1 MNKNYFIVVSM
12 FLVGCQLAPN
22 QSNQDITLT
31 KHQQHWLNTTDAEQK
46 IAQGLSAYIPLDDA
60 FMSIASR
67 IYLIQNAKAH
77 LDIQYY
83 IWNNDFV
90 GQLILHELL
99 QAADRGVK
107 VRLLID
113 DHNGVQLD
121 EQLSALSQHPNFQI
135 KIYNPYKYR
144 NFRALDYLLR
154 LKQVNRRMHNK
165 LMVADGAIAVT
176 GGRNISSE
184 YFEASENF
192 QFTDLD
198 VLFYGAATTSANA
211 VFQNFWN
218 DELSYPF
225 EQLVAVE
232 DFSSLVQIR
241 EKYQKYQNDQEIK
254 QEKIHA
260 AQNLL
265 QKQLASHQIQW
276 AKAYF
281 IADHPDKTRAIAKK
295 DSLLYAQMQQLMG
308 QPTQHLEL
316 VSAYFVPTAKG
327 TAYLTDLAKRQIRTR
342 VLTNSFLAN
351 DVAVVHAF
359 YKNYRQQLLQ
369 SGVELYEF
377 KSQLQRD
384 EKTWYEVM
392 TGNMIPAKGK
402 SNSSLH
408 AKFFDMDGKVFI
420 GSFNFDPRSAVLNT
434 EVGLVIE
441 SESFQDKISQQLD
454 IYLPKIAYQVKLN
467 EKGEIVWLEHTAKG
481 VITHHVEP
489 GSSQFQRAMVKFIAI
504 TPFEGLM

>member
-22 QSNQDITLT
+22 QSVHDTTVI
-31 KHQQHWLNTTDAEQK
+31 KHQHWLTTVDAEQK
-46 IAQGLSAYIPLDDA
+46 LGQGLNAYLPLDDA

-67 IYLIQNAKAH
+67 IYLIQNAKEH
-77 LDIQYY
+77 IDIQYY

-90 GQLILHELL
+90 GQLILYELL

-113 DHNGVQLD
+113 DHNGIQLD
-121 EQLSALSQHPNFQI
+121 DQFSALAQHPNFQI

-144 NFRALDYLLR
+144 NFRVLDYIFR

-165 LMVADGAIAVT
+165 LFVADGTIAVT

-184 YFEASENF
+184 YFEASEHF

-198 VLFYGAATTSANA
+198 ILFYGNA
-211 VFQNFWN
+211 VEQANQVFQTFWN
-218 DELSYPF
+218 DDLSYPF
-225 EQLVAVE
+225 TQLVDVN
-232 DFSSLVQIR
+232 DFSDLVKIR
-241 EKYQKYQNDQEIK
+241 AQYKKYQNNETIS
-254 QEKIHA
+254 QEKIDT
-260 AQNLL
+260 AQHLL
-265 QKQLASHQIQW
+265 KQKLNSHQLQW

-281 IADHPDKTRAIAKK
+281 IADHPDKTRAIAKQ
-295 DSLLYAQMQQLMG
+295 DALLFKQMQQLMG
-308 QPTQHLEL
+308 QPKHHLEL
-316 VSAYFVPTAKG
+316 ISAYFVPTEQG
-327 TAYLTDLAKRQIRTR
+327 VNYLMNLAKNQVKTR
-342 VLTNSFLAN
+342 VLTNSLLAN

-359 YKNYRQQLLQ
+359 YQNHRQQLLQ
-369 SGVELYEF
+369 GGVELYEF
-377 KSQLQRD
+377 KSKLNRD
-384 EKTWYEVM
+384 EKTWYEIM

-402 SNSSLH
+402 SSSSLH

-420 GSFNFDPRSAVLNT
+420 GSFNFDPRSMVLNT

-441 SESFQDKISQQLD
+441 SQDLQNRISQQLD
-454 IYLPKIAYQVKLN
+454 VYLPKIAYQVKLDQ
-467 EKGEIVWLEHTAKG
+467 KGQVIWLEHTPQG
-481 VITHHVEP
+481 IITHYVDPE
-489 GSSQFQRAMVKFIAI
+489 SNDFQRFMVDFVAM